1 MNYGMSSEIYDKG
14 SARLI
19 AQCVEINNKDVL
31 NKYLKEVIDYKKSL
45 QSVATL
51 KEIDEYCIIVYP
63 EHANNNLIDVIFIK
77 NNKLYQLNYSNY
89 AKMMK

>member
-1 MNYGMSSEIYDKG
+1 MSSEIYNKG

-19 AQCVEINNKDVL
+19 AQCVEINNKNVW
-31 NKYLKEVIDYKKSL
+31 NKYLKEVINYKKSL
-45 QSVATL
+45 QSDATL

-77 NNKLYQLNYSNY
+77 NNKLYQLNYS
-89 AKMMK
+89 KLC